1 MFADVA
7 FFFVSAAVTFG
18 VSLNFIALGLLV
30 VAAGLGALTIW
41 FWISARPE
49 PEALAPLEV
58 MGQREFVQADDEARK
73 QMLNS
78 VRAMP
83 VIGAPPGSLDAESI
97 SNPANRFDE
106 TK

>member
-18 VSLNFIALGLLV
+18 VSLNFIALGLLL

-58 MGQREFVQADDEARK
+58 MGQREFAQADDESRK

-83 VIGAPPGSLDAESI
+83 VIGAPTATLDVESTI
-97 SNPANRFDE
+97 KAANPLGE

>member
-1 MFADVA
+1 MFADVV
-7 FFFVSAAVTFG
+7 FFFVTVAVTFG

-41 FWISARPE
+41 FWMSARPE

-78 VRAMP
+78 VRAVP
-83 VIGAPPGSLDAESI
+83 VIGAPPASLDAESTI
-97 SNPANRFDE
+97 KATKPFDE

>member
-1 MFADVA
+1 MFADVV
-7 FFFVSAAVTFG
+7 FFFVAVAVTFG

-41 FWISARPE
+41 FWMSARPE

-58 MGQREFVQADDEARK
+58 MGQREFAQADEESRK

-83 VIGAPPGSLDAESI
+83 VIGAPPASLDAESTI
-97 SNPANRFDE
+97 KATKPFGE

>member
-1 MFADVA
+1 MFADVV
-7 FFFVSAAVTFG
+7 FFFVSVAVTFG
-18 VSLNFIALGLLV
+18 VSLNFIAIGLLA
-30 VAAGLGALTIW
+30 VAAGLGALTTW

-58 MGQREFVQADDEARK
+58 MGRREFAQADDQARK

-83 VIGAPPGSLDAESI
+83 VIGVPPASLDAGSTI
-97 SNPANRFDE
+97 KAANQFDE

>member
-7 FFFVSAAVTFG
+7 FFFVSAAVTLG

-58 MGQREFVQADDEARK
+58 MGQREFAQADDESRK

-83 VIGAPPGSLDAESI
+83 VIGASSATLEVESTIMAAKPLDV
-97 SNPANRFDE
+97 